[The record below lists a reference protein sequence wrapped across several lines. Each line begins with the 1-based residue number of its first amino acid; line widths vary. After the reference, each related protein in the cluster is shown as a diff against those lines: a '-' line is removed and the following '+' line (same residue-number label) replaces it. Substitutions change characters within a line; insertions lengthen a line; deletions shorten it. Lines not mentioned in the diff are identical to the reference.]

1 MNTEKITV
9 AAIYKPGHAIF
20 GTCLL
25 DLTQQAWDLG
35 INLTS
40 ADIRAARPANSG
52 GYWIESECEDKHYTV
67 DGKID
72 N

>member
-1 MNTEKITV
+1 MNQNTITV
-9 AAIYKPGHAIF
+9 AAIYAPGRAIF

-25 DLTQQAWDLG
+25 DLTEKAWDLG
-35 INLTS
+35 INLS
-40 ADIRAARPANSG
+40 GADIRAARPADGG
-52 GYWIESECEDKHYTV
+52 GYWLEGACEDKHYGA